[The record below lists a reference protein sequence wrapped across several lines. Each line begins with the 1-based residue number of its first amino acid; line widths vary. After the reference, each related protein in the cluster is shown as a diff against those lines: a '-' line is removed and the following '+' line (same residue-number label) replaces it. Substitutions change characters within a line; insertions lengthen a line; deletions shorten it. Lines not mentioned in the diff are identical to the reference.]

1 MFNAFTETGPGSGAT
16 AAWQTQCPF
25 CSVQCKIRLE
35 EGPAAVGSGTALRAR
50 GDDNAASEGRLCVKG
65 QNAHQ
70 HAVSRERLRYPM
82 IRREGRLVRAS
93 WAEAIRAAVK
103 LLAASSERY
112 GPDAV
117 GVYGGGSLTNETAY
131 LLGKFARLA
140 LGTKYIDYNGRFC
153 MSAAASAGSKT
164 FGLDRGLTFRL
175 SDIPQA
181 DCIILAGTNLAECQ
195 PTLMPYF
202 NRAREN
208 GAAIIVIDPR
218 STATAAAADLH
229 LPVRPGTDAALAA
242 GMLKVLIEEG
252 LIDEAF
258 IAGRTRGFEELQER
272 TLGQMTLAQTAA
284 VCGVDE
290 ASIRQAA
297 LLYGRASTGM
307 ILTARGVEQQT
318 DGHLAVRE
326 FLNLVLATGKI
337 GRPGC
342 GYGAV
347 TGQGNGQGGRE
358 HGQKADQLPGYR
370 SIANAEDRAYIAS
383 VWGVEPEQIPG
394 AGVSAYEMMEKI
406 HRKEI
411 RTLFVMGSNPVM
423 SNPNVALVEEGLA
436 KLDGL
441 IVADLFLSETALL
454 ADIVLPVTSY
464 LENAGTL
471 TNLEGRV
478 LLREAVRPAVGEA
491 RDDWD
496 ILCEVAHGLGQGERF
511 RFPSAEAIFDELR
524 RASRGG
530 LADYSGITYE
540 RLRREEGV
548 YWPCSEEESSSGLMF
563 EQDFAHADGRAVF
576 SAPPQTASAPSK
588 SVSPDYPL
596 ILTNGRV
603 LPHYLTGVQTHRS
616 PVLEAREAAAFLEL
630 HPSAAKRLGVRDGEW
645 VRIES
650 EAGEFYARSRL
661 TPKIRADTV
670 FAPMHWGG
678 VQNVNRATLPEL
690 DPHCKMPGFKT
701 TPVRVSSCAAPGEA
715 SRPHA
720 ASVRAPQG

>member
-1 MFNAFTETGPGSGAT
+1 MSSPLTETEADGRAF
-16 AAWQTQCPF
+16 AAGQTQCPF
-25 CSVQCKIRLE
+25 CSVQCKIKLE
-35 EGPAAVGSGTALRAR
+35 DAPTPEGGAALRAR

-65 QNAHQ
+65 QQAHQ

-93 WAEAIRAAVK
+93 WAEAMEAAVK
-103 LLAASSERY
+103 LFADSSEQY
-112 GPDAV
+112 GPDSV

-181 DCIILAGTNLAECQ
+181 SCIILAGTNLAECQ

-208 GAAIIVIDPR
+208 GASIIVIDPR
-218 STATAAAADLH
+218 ATSTAAASDLH
-229 LPVRPGTDAALAA
+229 LAVRPGTDAALAA
-242 GMLKVLIEEG
+242 GMLQVLIEEG
-252 LIDEAF
+252 LIDETF
-258 IAGRTRGFEELQER
+258 IDSRTRGFEELKQR
-272 TLGQMTLAQTAA
+272 TLGQMPLAQTAA
-284 VCGVDE
+284 FCGVDE
-290 ASIRQAA
+290 ESIRQAA
-297 LLYGRASTGM
+297 RLYGRAPTGM

-337 GRPGC
+337 GREGC
-342 GYGAV
+342 GYGAI

-370 SIANAEDRAYIAS
+370 SITNTADRAYIAS
-383 VWGVEPEQIPG
+383 VWGVEPERIPG
-394 AGVSAYEMMEKI
+394 AGVSAYEMMERI

-411 RTLFVMGSNPVM
+411 RTLLVMGSNPVV
-423 SNPNVALVEEGLA
+423 SNPNIALVEEGLE

-464 LENAGTL
+464 LENEGTL

-478 LLREAVRPAVGEA
+478 LLREAVRPAIGEA
-491 RDDWD
+491 RHDWM
-496 ILCEVAHGLGQGERF
+496 ILCEAAQRLGCADGF
-511 RFPSAEAIFDELR
+511 HFLSAEAIFDELR
-524 RASRGG
+524 LASRGG
-530 LADYSGITYE
+530 LADYYGITYE
-540 RLRREEGV
+540 RLRQEEGV
-548 YWPCSEEESSSGLMF
+548 YWPCGEQGGSGGLMF
-563 EQDFAHADGRAVF
+563 EQGFAHEDGRAVF
-576 SAPPQTASAPSK
+576 SSPPQTVSDTKA
-588 SVSPDYPL
+588 VSPAYPL

-603 LPHYLTGVQTHRS
+603 LSHYLTGVQTHRS
-616 PVLEAREAAAFLEL
+616 PVLEAREEAAFLEI
-630 HPSAAKRLGVRDGEW
+630 HPSAAGRIGVREGEW

-650 EAGEFYARSRL
+650 EAGTFYARSRL
-661 TPKIRADTV
+661 TSKIREDTV

-678 VQNVNRATLPEL
+678 VQNVNRATLPHL

-701 TPVRVSSCAAPGEA
+701 TPVRVTSCAAAPVEA
-715 SRPHA
+715 
-720 ASVRAPQG
+720 VRLGGSLVRSPQG